1 MALTENCINRYKCSL
16 FLKKKHNNMKDVN
29 KTDFQIISQIKKKK
43 DRKNKIVDSNKNARN
58 LF

>member
-1 MALTENCINRYKCSL
+1 
-16 FLKKKHNNMKDVN
+16 MKDVN
-29 KTDFQIISQIKKKK
+29 KTYFQIISQIKKKK